1 MKFSRR
7 DVLVSLGVL
16 TAGAIVSC
24 RDLKKSENGKTSV
37 TAAPV
42 SASNGRVKLI
52 VGQQDNAL
60 QETVAASGVLEGLPY
75 DLQWAVIPGPAAQL
89 AALYS
94 KAIDVGLV
102 GDTSLIVEQG
112 RAKTDWTEATA
123 PLQNVAYRKN
133 PNPAYRATIT
143 AVRNSAN
150 IKTLADLR
158 GKKWASNF
166 GGINYFMYV
175 LSRIEAGLKPKD
187 VNYVELVDGA
197 AAGAAFKAGR
207 ADVFSGSV
215 GTIKEAL
222 DSGDARILLYAED
235 LGMLAAGAFT
245 ARTDVIRDPDKS
257 KALADFFE
265 RVRKHYDWYAKNL
278 DVVEKIYVEKRKQKP
293 KLAKYFAAQSFGA
306 FVPIDDD
313 VVKRQQR
320 LADRLFDAGEIPK
333 KIDVNAHNNRQFN
346 SATIASS
353 SK

>member
-1 MKFSRR
+1 M
-7 DVLVSLGVL
+7 
-16 TAGAIVSC
+16 VSC
-24 RDLKKSENGKTSV
+24 RDLRQSDNRVNSSIASSV
-37 TAAPV
+37 
-42 SASNGRVKLI
+42 SSNSGRVKLI

-60 QETVAASGVLEGLPY
+60 QETVAASGVLEGLTF

-112 RAKTDWTEATA
+112 RAKIEWTEETA

-133 PNPAYRATIT
+133 PGPEYRATIT

-158 GKKWASNF
+158 GKKWVSNF

-175 LSRIEAGLKPKD
+175 LSRIKAGLKVTD
-187 VNYVELVDGA
+187 INYIELVDGS

-207 ADVFSGSV
+207 ADVFSGSI

-222 DSGDARILLYAED
+222 DSGEARILLHAED

-245 ARTDVIRDPDKS
+245 ARSDVIRDPDKS

-278 DVVEKIYVEKRKQKP
+278 DVVEKIYVEKRKQKL
-293 KLAKYFAAQSFGA
+293 KLAKYFAAQDFAA
-306 FVPIDDD
+306 FIPIDDD
-313 VVKRQQR
+313 IVKRQQG
-320 LADRLFDAGEIPK
+320 LADRLFQAGEIPK
-333 KIDVNAHNNRQFN
+333 KINVNVHHSRKFN
-346 SATIASS
+346 SATTLSA
-353 SK
+353 